1 MTEKELFV
9 SEIQSLLDTNQLQLS
24 EASLAY
30 FESMKMA
37 KAQITKKGQEILDWL
52 SEHDVGKPLSAK
64 EIAEG
69 MNLTSRSVSGSLRAL
84 VTGGYVSKDGK
95 DPVKYSLINKDLM

>member
-24 EASLAY
+24 DASLAY
-30 FESMKMA
+30 FEAMKVT
-37 KAQITKKGQEILDWL
+37 KTQITKKGQEILDWL

-69 MNLTSRSVSGSLRAL
+69 MGLTSRSVSGSLRAL
-84 VTGGYVSKDGK
+84 VTSGYVSKDGK
-95 DPVKYSLINKDLM
+95 DPVKYSLIKKDLM